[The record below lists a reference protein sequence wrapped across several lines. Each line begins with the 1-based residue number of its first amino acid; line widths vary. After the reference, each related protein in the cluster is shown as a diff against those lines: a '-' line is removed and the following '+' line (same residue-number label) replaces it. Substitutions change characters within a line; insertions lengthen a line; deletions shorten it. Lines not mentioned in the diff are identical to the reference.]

1 MKEVT
6 ETVVKGDDESP
17 HLKDPQPLK
26 RLHFQNN
33 RFRDLENKG

>member
-17 HLKDPQPLK
+17 HLKDPQPSVETPAFSK
-26 RLHFQNN
+26 QSF
-33 RFRDLENKG
+33 